1 MVWHMWIV
9 DLKKEVNNNARE
21 LNRNVEHTP
30 DIVLLI
36 IFCSSTSFL
45 LIYSPL
51 PSAFTLSLSRS
62 LALIS
67 LITSR
72 SISV

>member
-1 MVWHMWIV
+1 MLLHHNGLAHV

-36 IFCSSTSFL
+36 IFNSPTS
-45 LIYSPL
+45 
-51 PSAFTLSLSRS
+51 LSLSR
-62 LALIS
+62 
-67 LITSR
+67 
-72 SISV
+72 